1 LEQEPA
7 AWFQETGASSLE
19 PAEIERL
26 IEARTAAR
34 AARDFAE
41 ADRIRDQ
48 LAAAGV
54 VLEDGPE
61 KTRWRLAG

>member
-1 LEQEPA
+1 VGSARSRAPA
-7 AWFQETGASSLE
+7 VLARGLA
-19 PAEIERL
+19 P
-26 IEARTAAR
+26 RTAAR
-34 AARDFAE
+34 GARDFAE

-48 LAAAGV
+48 LTAAGV